1 MTPEQ
6 KTYEEKLDFY
16 TQKIGFTKQRM
27 DILTDIIASGE
38 ETPLQDNTYELEILS
53 LRASLESLEHYW
65 NHYKTRLEAM
75 KKNEEALTEE
85 CKANFGE
92 YLARINN
99 IPLQDIEGFSDAMK
113 TYNDKVR
120 GAHIFESQEEEND
133 MFVLMKE
140 FLNIYT
146 KTK

>member
-6 KTYEEKLDFY
+6 KTYQEKLDFY
-16 TQKIGFTKQRM
+16 TQKIGFTKQRT
-27 DILTDIIASGE
+27 DILTAIIASGE

-65 NHYKTRLEAM
+65 NHYNTRLEAM
-75 KKNEEALTEE
+75 KKNEEAVTEE
-85 CKANFGE
+85 CEANFDE
-92 YLARINN
+92 YQAQINN
-99 IPLQDIEGFSDAMK
+99 IKDIDRSLGEGRLREH
-113 TYNDKVR
+113 YERVR
-120 GAHIFESQEEEND
+120 GVHIFQNQEEKND
-133 MFVLMKE
+133 TFVLMKE

>member
-6 KTYEEKLDFY
+6 KTYEEKLYFY
-16 TQKIGFTKQRM
+16 AQKIGFTKQRM
-27 DILTDIIASGE
+27 DILTAIIASGE
-38 ETPLQDNTYELEILS
+38 ETSLLNNTYELEILS

-65 NHYKTRLEAM
+65 NHYNTRLEAM
-75 KKNEEALTEE
+75 KKNEEAVTEE
-85 CKANFGE
+85 CNMCFDGR
-92 YLARINN
+92 LAEINS
-99 IPLQDIEGFSDAMK
+99 IAESDTM
-113 TYNDKVR
+113 TWELREHYERVR
-120 GAHIFESQEEEND
+120 GFHIFESQEEKND